1 QPVLD
6 AAIELSRTKV
16 AAGADLSVIGSSFG
30 AGESA
35 SITLHSD
42 PVSLGKVQANDAG
55 ECKTSVTVPADTAP
69 GEHEVVV
76 TGADSGTAASAALII
91 IAPVGGG
98 GGVADDGAADDGGGG
113 AMPVTGI
120 QGLGLLL
127 VAALFLGIGAVTL
140 GLVRLRRRTR

>member
-1 QPVLD
+1 LD
-6 AAIELSRTKV
+6 AASELARTKV

-55 ECKTSVTVPADTAP
+55 EFKTSVTIPADTAP

-76 TGADSGTAASAALII
+76 TGADSGTAASATLFI
-91 IAPVGGG
+91 IAPVGCGC
-98 GGVADDGAADDGGGG
+98 GVGEGG
-113 AMPVTGI
+113 A
-120 QGLGLLL
+120 
-127 VAALFLGIGAVTL
+127 
-140 GLVRLRRRTR
+140 